1 MGAEP
6 TARSVV
12 TTASGRLTTVKTTT
26 TTTTTTRVKTAQ
38 GDGESPSSVASPSSF
53 GLDYLFGVFRGGS
66 TASEDAPDAPD
77 ADAEPRDD
85 DAKADG
91 VHAKVGTVVRRFQDV
106 YDQAEVRMSAA
117 QMVFERAATEATTAQ
132 ERAAAAKKSGLPGAA
147 QVADAVLKQANM
159 KLERASVDFQEAE
172 KELKRAAA
180 AKRDAEV
187 ELAASDKARRARERL
202 FEGKGRKGGY
212 DADVDVEA
220 KKLAAVIKLQRAW
233 RRYAERKRA
242 KHPDAIARTIV
253 RRIFS
258 RESAFAILVAFL
270 VFSGSLFADD
280 AVGVGQKGVGMME
293 AIRTFSALD
302 HGYLARGVTS
312 GTVMAELTVLR
323 TRHENLL
330 SDVDECEASLDA
342 LRRGESDGWGG
353 AMKSPLAGSCSY
365 KLREAE
371 KELARLKKNSE
382 VDSAI
387 AVDKQIRLLRAELTL
402 SRQQFEHQKFKHEED
417 VAYLTAVHEAEN
429 EKLMAHA
436 QANIM
441 DAKHEGARWLRKSQ
455 LELEDAQMEV
465 STLQDR
471 VLVYERELRGDPSSS
486 TNLLKQHDALVKK
499 LKKKH
504 AAAIQALD
512 SDFRAKLSESKAENV
527 KFKNRDIDSLEK
539 LKEKHAI
546 VQRSLEETIKLANEH
561 ANAAKDQ
568 VCKSKKSSTLT
579 FLVYPLIAAVGLL
592 LGVVANSNHQTVS
605 STSKSKE
612 PTVEPVV
619 GVPVCKRCEAAEARS
634 KQMQTRCEFAE
645 DASANLRKEIKTL
658 QEDNA
663 RVTKRLSQRV
673 VVKTSKLEG
682 SEAREHAE
690 DKHGLEQENIK
701 LTTRVH
707 EAQARALE
715 LTEQKEM
722 LTVRVNTIQ
731 KKLIEEGGVIKE
743 LSDKLVHSEKE
754 NFELRQVVEE
764 SRADTASAEKRM
776 ADLINSLDSTG
787 KERGGLQNE
796 LESAN
801 KRLKDAAAQLTKSS
815 AAAKQKD
822 EKIETLLSS
831 KEDVEKQ
838 LTLVAEDLAIF
849 KERYAAGERTKAQLE
864 AHNADLQ
871 AQLRR
876 SKSMHETQITQ
887 LQQRLSEIDSDR
899 EGLNNEQERL
909 LEEVVSKQ
917 EEVDQLMAQVIKL
930 QDSDEA
936 LGDEL
941 ADLIKINESMR
952 ERLEMQEEL
961 LAQSR
966 EKDLVIVEHESN
978 LDALN
983 SRYEKTKSKLKA
995 CEISRDEG
1003 VTQLRNRDTR
1013 IEFLEEELAS
1023 IRELQGANSARLSD
1037 QLKRLGELEMDAGR
1051 KKAAKEAA
1059 ELKLEQSEAAARKT
1073 VAHLEEEISNLQNQ
1087 LASERTAAEISRASG
1102 DVNAARLRQ
1111 ETRQLQEKIDALNA
1125 CESEK
1130 AQMSQEIARLEQEM
1144 EELRSRLAELLAEL
1158 SDMKRTG
1165 QATSPLEV
1173 VQVEEERQTLVY
1185 DEAADMLRGLK
1196 RVSLFNLLYSVSF
1209 AKVRD
1214 QRQWNSLTLSALS
1227 TAVRPIP
1234 TPRKRDAAYY
1244 AKKRCARV
1252 LVHLATTPAHHNI
1265 PRSGWLEHEQGSMSK
1280 AVGWHDAEDVWTW
1293 ATRALAAISRVF
1305 QGPNAHQMY
1314 QLGGLQT
1321 ALELMRH
1328 AESAVD
1334 IQLHGARSI
1343 SGLISGEL
1351 AFFGRDAPQIV
1362 SGSALETLAVTLR
1375 TFPLDVRVVRAA
1387 ARAVWV
1393 CIHLGGQFGQHTF
1406 VQQQVYEPLMFAM
1419 NCHLGDLKVV
1429 ESCCG
1434 AVLAAASA
1442 NPDTQQKLADSGVR
1456 DVVRDTLQTISE
1468 VSFSG
1473 AFTDLSDWLF
1483 EA

>member
-1 MGAEP
+1 M
-6 TARSVV
+6 
-12 TTASGRLTTVKTTT
+12 
-26 TTTTTTRVKTAQ
+26 
-38 GDGESPSSVASPSSF
+38 
-53 GLDYLFGVFRGGS
+53 
-66 TASEDAPDAPD
+66 
-77 ADAEPRDD
+77 
-85 DAKADG
+85 
-91 VHAKVGTVVRRFQDV
+91 
-106 YDQAEVRMSAA
+106 
-117 QMVFERAATEATTAQ
+117 
-132 ERAAAAKKSGLPGAA
+132 
-147 QVADAVLKQANM
+147 
-159 KLERASVDFQEAE
+159 
-172 KELKRAAA
+172 
-180 AKRDAEV
+180 
-187 ELAASDKARRARERL
+187 
-202 FEGKGRKGGY
+202 
-212 DADVDVEA
+212 
-220 KKLAAVIKLQRAW
+220 
-233 RRYAERKRA
+233 
-242 KHPDAIARTIV
+242 
-253 RRIFS
+253 
-258 RESAFAILVAFL
+258 
-270 VFSGSLFADD
+270 
-280 AVGVGQKGVGMME
+280 
-293 AIRTFSALD
+293 
-302 HGYLARGVTS
+302 
-312 GTVMAELTVLR
+312 
-323 TRHENLL
+323 
-330 SDVDECEASLDA
+330 
-342 LRRGESDGWGG
+342 
-353 AMKSPLAGSCSY
+353 
-365 KLREAE
+365 
-371 KELARLKKNSE
+371 
-382 VDSAI
+382 
-387 AVDKQIRLLRAELTL
+387 
-402 SRQQFEHQKFKHEED
+402 
-417 VAYLTAVHEAEN
+417 
-429 EKLMAHA
+429 
-436 QANIM
+436 
-441 DAKHEGARWLRKSQ
+441 
-455 LELEDAQMEV
+455 
-465 STLQDR
+465 
-471 VLVYERELRGDPSSS
+471 
-486 TNLLKQHDALVKK
+486 
-499 LKKKH
+499 
-504 AAAIQALD
+504 
-512 SDFRAKLSESKAENV
+512 
-527 KFKNRDIDSLEK
+527 
-539 LKEKHAI
+539 
-546 VQRSLEETIKLANEH
+546 
-561 ANAAKDQ
+561 
-568 VCKSKKSSTLT
+568 
-579 FLVYPLIAAVGLL
+579 
-592 LGVVANSNHQTVS
+592 
-605 STSKSKE
+605 
-612 PTVEPVV
+612 
-619 GVPVCKRCEAAEARS
+619 
-634 KQMQTRCEFAE
+634 
-645 DASANLRKEIKTL
+645 
-658 QEDNA
+658 
-663 RVTKRLSQRV
+663 
-673 VVKTSKLEG
+673 
-682 SEAREHAE
+682 
-690 DKHGLEQENIK
+690 
-701 LTTRVH
+701 
-707 EAQARALE
+707 
-715 LTEQKEM
+715 
-722 LTVRVNTIQ
+722 NTIQ

-776 ADLINSLDSTG
+776 ADLIKSLDSTG

-1023 IRELQGANSARLSD
+1023 TIRELQGANSARLSD

-1265 PRSGWLEHEQGSMSK
+1265 PRSGWLEQRTRVDVDSGWLARCRGRMDMGDARARRNFSRLPRTKCASNVPTRRLANRFGVDASRRVGRRYSASRSK
-1280 AVGWHDAEDVWTW
+1280 INQRIDIW
-1293 ATRALAAISRVF
+1293 RACVF
-1305 QGPNAHQMY
+1305 RP
-1314 QLGGLQT
+1314 
-1321 ALELMRH
+1321 R
-1328 AESAVD
+1328 
-1334 IQLHGARSI
+1334 RS
-1343 SGLISGEL
+1343 SNCQRQR
-1351 AFFGRDAPQIV
+1351 ARDARGDPAHVPTRRSSRSCSRPRSVGVHPPRWSIRTAHLCATT
-1362 SGSALETLAVTLR
+1362 SLR
-1375 TFPLDVRVVRAA
+1375 TAHVRHELSP
-1387 ARAVWV
+1387 W
-1393 CIHLGGQFGQHTF
+1393 GF
-1406 VQQQVYEPLMFAM
+1406 
-1419 NCHLGDLKVV
+1419 
-1429 ESCCG
+1429 ESRG
-1434 AVLAAASA
+1434 IVLRRRPRGS
-1442 NPDTQQKLADSGVR
+1442 
-1456 DVVRDTLQTISE
+1456 
-1468 VSFSG
+1468 VSQS
-1473 AFTDLSDWLF
+1473 
-1483 EA
+1483 